1 MHVKR
6 EINMKKIPF
15 NKPFIVGKEL
25 SYIKKAVMD
34 NAHLSGDGPF
44 TKLCHR
50 WLEDNLGCKKA
61 FLTTSGTAAI
71 EMAVVLF
78 GLKAGDEII
87 MPSFTFVSTANAFVL
102 RGAVPVFI
110 DIREDTLN
118 IDETLIKRAVTPKT
132 KAIVPVHYAGY
143 PCSMDKIMAIA
154 NKYGLLVIEDAAQG
168 LMSSYNNKFL
178 GTIGHAGCLSFH
190 ETKNVIS
197 GEGGALILNDEKL
210 TEKAEIIWEKGTDR
224 KKFFR
229 GEVDKYT
236 WVDIGSSYL
245 PSELIAAFLYAQLQC
260 AKKILKKRRAIHKHY
275 RQKLM
280 PLAIAGKFKLP
291 TEQDGGNCNGHIFYI
306 LTRSLEERNSLINY
320 LNKRGV
326 HAIFHY
332 IPLHSS
338 PAGLRYGRASGKMRV
353 TDYASNRLIR
363 LPMYYEMTKADVE
376 FVVSGIEKFYTPRPL
391 NLRPKGH

>member
-1 MHVKR
+1 M
-6 EINMKKIPF
+6 KIPF

-25 SYIKKAVMD
+25 SYIAKAVLD
-34 NAHLSGDGPF
+34 NSHLSGDGPF
-44 TKLCHR
+44 TKICHR
-50 WLEDNLGCKKA
+50 WLEDNIGCKKA

-71 EMAVVLF
+71 EMATVLF
-78 GLKAGDEII
+78 GLGRGDEVI

-102 RGAVPVFI
+102 RGAVPVFV

-118 IDETLIKRAVTPKT
+118 IDESLIEKAVTLKT

-154 NKYGLLVIEDAAQG
+154 NKYGLRVIEDAAQG
-168 LMSSYNNKFL
+168 FLSSFGNKFL

-236 WVDIGSSYL
+236 WIDIGSSYP
-245 PSELIAAFLYAQLQC
+245 PSELIAAFLYAQLEH
-260 AKKILKKRRAIHKHY
+260 AEKILEKRRVIHKHY
-275 RQKLM
+275 REKLI
-280 PLAIAGKFKLP
+280 PLAIAEKFKLP
-291 TEQDGGNCNGHIFYI
+291 PEQDGNNCNSHIFYI
-306 LTRSLEERNSLINY
+306 LTRSPEERNSLIKY
-320 LNKRGV
+320 LKRHGV
-326 HAIFHY
+326 NAVFHY
-332 IPLHSS
+332 TPLHSS
-338 PAGLRYGRASGKMRV
+338 PAGLRYTRTFGKLLV
-353 TDYASNRLIR
+353 TDYASKRLLR
-363 LPMYYEMTKADVE
+363 LPMHYEMTMADVE
-376 FVVSGIEKFYTPRPL
+376 FVVSKIEKFY
-391 NLRPKGH
+391 NKK